1 MDKVKPN
8 PYRNVIID
16 NEIRVDITPLLEG
29 DRLILAMSK
38 GKIKIMRETCKI
50 VGEIEL

>member
-1 MDKVKPN
+1 MKQAPES